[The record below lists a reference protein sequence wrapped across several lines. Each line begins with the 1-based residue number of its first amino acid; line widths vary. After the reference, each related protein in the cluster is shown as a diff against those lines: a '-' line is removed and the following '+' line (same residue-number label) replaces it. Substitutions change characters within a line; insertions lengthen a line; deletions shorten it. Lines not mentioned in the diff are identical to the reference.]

1 MEIVDFDWSEHFAP
15 LILGR
20 GKKYFEEGHVSRIQR
35 INNTYIAE
43 VAGTYEYEVEITL
56 EDGGIKDMLCNC
68 PYAQRDNCK
77 HMAAVLFSLN
87 SEASPVEEMLP
98 AKQPPIVAHE
108 PMTMPWLEAID
119 RLPEDVVRKELLKRA
134 DRDDR
139 LKERL
144 AVLYLGKLPEHQLQ
158 NWKASLQETAG
169 EYTDRRG
176 RINDGDS
183 LDFLRD
189 LGNFLAAK
197 LPLLFEVGAVMDAF
211 HLIWIV
217 METALEWEIDDPDDE
232 LGFLFADCEEALRK
246 NFSMATQTKKEEML
260 RWYQEHRNE
269 NWPGNVAYMDY
280 IFKTLTKPQP
290 PATGKRVVK
299 YFDDA
304 PSYLC
309 EGEWVPF
316 PHSGHLYYDVV
327 ENTTAY
333 KEAATVVEEEIKKN
347 LGELYGE
354 FGSCHATWHQRK
366 QLLLEKY
373 GIEWFSPAEL
383 NRNVIFD

>member
-1 MEIVDFDWSEHFAP
+1 
-15 LILGR
+15 
-20 GKKYFEEGHVSRIQR
+20 
-35 INNTYIAE
+35 
-43 VAGTYEYEVEITL
+43 
-56 EDGGIKDMLCNC
+56 
-68 PYAQRDNCK
+68 
-77 HMAAVLFSLN
+77 
-87 SEASPVEEMLP
+87 
-98 AKQPPIVAHE
+98 
-108 PMTMPWLEAID
+108 
-119 RLPEDVVRKELLKRA
+119 
-134 DRDDR
+134 
-139 LKERL
+139 
-144 AVLYLGKLPEHQLQ
+144 
-158 NWKASLQETAG
+158 
-169 EYTDRRG
+169 
-176 RINDGDS
+176 
-183 LDFLRD
+183 
-189 LGNFLAAK
+189 
-197 LPLLFEVGAVMDAF
+197 
-211 HLIWIV
+211 
-217 METALEWEIDDPDDE
+217 
-232 LGFLFADCEEALRK
+232 
-246 NFSMATQTKKEEML
+246 MATQTKKEEML

-373 GIEWFSPAEL
+373 GRVESKCNLRLKIIVRQFEVIDKPGGRNYSRWAFQFSQIWK
-383 NRNVIFD
+383 ND